1 MSKTKVKNQ
10 NKQKNQKK
18 QKQSDTEF
26 STDWDVEKYRREYES
41 EEHWQLRKR
50 FMEMHKDKFPEDKL
64 VCLAQVFTN
73 MEFMGCKYPSETMQ
87 MVAELSKDV
96 AKEFRADRANRLKR
110 TFVTASDAAE
120 ARAKGRKST
129 QQTNNVQTASSY
141 QANNK
146 RKGFGNEAVGSDEP
160 LTKRTSST
168 TLDLFSGLKYGKFV
182 VYLHGDRN
190 CLRLSAQRGNI
201 QYVEKEVVVE
211 NGRKQVEIRLNEQIV
226 ATACEENLKASK
238 AEAFRKALA
247 TLQQQCY
254 TIKQNPLRDTIK
266 IEKTNNKVVC
276 GVIKTQ
282 QEEQKIDATNKGY
295 KMMKMMGW
303 SGGGLGSQKQGREDP
318 VGYLLKNNR
327 AGLGNDAC
335 KLDRKYFMQMLK
347 NYVESDDIRELQ
359 FEPTFTKDERAM
371 LHEIANKFNLKSTS
385 HGQDEQRRLIINK
398 KTISDVQILQEIL
411 INKNPRFMDRYFV
424 QVPQSKSQLFPDY
437 TAVLTL

>member
-1 MSKTKVKNQ
+1 MTKVKKQ
-10 NKQKNQKK
+10 NKEQKVEKNKQQEKNQ
-18 QKQSDTEF
+18 SDAEF
-26 STDWDVEKYRREYES
+26 PTDWDVEKYRRDYES

-50 FMEMHKDKFPEDKL
+50 FMEVHKDKFPEDKL

-73 MEFMGCKYPSETMQ
+73 MEFMGCKYPAETMR
-87 MVAELSKDV
+87 MVGELSKEV
-96 AKEFRADRANRLKR
+96 AKEFRAERSKRLKR

-120 ARAKGRKST
+120 ARAKGRRSA
-129 QQTNNVQTASSY
+129 QSSNNAQTFTTFQN
-141 QANNK
+141 NNK
-146 RKGFGNEAVGSDEP
+146 RKGFGGVEDEP
-160 LTKRTSST
+160 SAKKKST
-168 TLDLFSGLKYGKFV
+168 TPVDLFSGLKYGKFV

-190 CLRLSAQRGNI
+190 CLRLSAQRSNV
-201 QYVEKEVVVE
+201 QYVEKEVATT
-211 NGRKQVEIRLNEQIV
+211 NGRKQVEIRLDDELI
-226 ATACEENLKASK
+226 ATSCEENLKASK
-238 AEAFRKALA
+238 AEAFRKALSE
-247 TLQQQCY
+247 LQEHCY
-254 TIKQNPLRDTIK
+254 TIK

-282 QEEQKIDATNKGY
+282 QEDEQKIDSSNKGY

-303 SGGGLGSQKQGREDP
+303 SGGGLGSKKQGREDP

-398 KTISDVQILQEIL
+398 KTISDIQILQEIL
-411 INKNPRFMDRYFV
+411 INKNPRFIDRYFV
-424 QVPQSKSQLFPDY
+424 QVPKSKSNLFPDY
-437 TAVLTL
+437 TVALML